1 MTDELNPKSVPDPK
15 DLSLTEVMPV
25 FSHKIHLLHNKF
37 LAPAIIL
44 AAVSVL
50 FLVFPWSFAVYTWVF
65 GGYLMFTLFCVIY
78 FYSRIDRPL
87 WIYVVPPLMMFII
100 LMVTIWSYK
109 APCTAPDHGTC
120 LYRIRLF
127 NGFFYFDPL
136 LRDFVAK
143 PIAQG
148 GILWENIVAM
158 FAQPGLREEFVKA
171 IPALLGAGLTLAA
184 VPFIYLYALILP
196 PVGLLINGQRVSA
209 AVNVLLTC
217 VLVLF
222 AFALHLPGLLL
233 LLPLHAVI
241 SIFLHNRIKGT
252 ASHQSKFYEMLRVR
266 SPLDGLMLG
275 VAAGLMF
282 TLIENAAQYV
292 PAAGT
297 EVLQQQPGADA
308 LAALRELLTLIP
320 RSLDSFLGHF
330 GWAGISGYFIGLTVI
345 RPKAWFVLLPIGWFI
360 PALLH
365 GLWDGLAFSD
375 TTWWSFLPLDL
386 ASFVIFVACLLKARQ
401 LHTALYP
408 TSTQSFE

>member
-1 MTDELNPKSVPDPK
+1 MAEEYNPKSLRNSQ

-25 FSHKIHLLHNKF
+25 FSHKIHLLRNKF

-44 AAVSVL
+44 AVVSIM
-50 FLVFPWSFAVYTWVF
+50 FLVFPWSFAVYTWMF
-65 GGYLMFTLFCVIY
+65 GAYLMFTLFCVIY
-78 FYSRIDRPL
+78 FYSRVDRPL
-87 WIYVVPPLMMFII
+87 WIYAIPPLIMVII
-100 LMVTIWSYK
+100 LMVNIWSYT
-109 APCTAPDHGTC
+109 APCTPPDHGTC
-120 LYRIRLF
+120 LYRIRIF

-136 LRDFVAK
+136 LANFQAK
-143 PIAQG
+143 SLADG
-148 GILWENIVAM
+148 GVLWENIVAM

-171 IPALLGAGLTLAA
+171 IPGLLGAGLTLAA
-184 VPFIYLYALILP
+184 VPFIYLYAIILP
-196 PVGLLINGQRVSA
+196 PVGLLINGQRISA

-217 VLVLF
+217 AVALF
-222 AFALHLPGLLL
+222 AIGLHTYGLLL
-233 LLPLHAVI
+233 LLPLHAVV
-241 SIFLHNRIKGT
+241 SIFIHNRRKGT
-252 ASHQSKFYEMLRVR
+252 AYYQSKFYQMLRVR

-375 TTWWSFLPLDL
+375 TSWWTFLPLDL

-401 LHTALYP
+401 LHMGLYP
-408 TSTQSFE
+408 ASEQSFE